1 MRGTPVFDKASAS
14 HPGTKTARWS
24 YRRMRLSNSVT
35 TEIVVASAVAIAL
48 TATLYYAYLAWLLAA
63 PD

>member
-1 MRGTPVFDKASAS
+1 MRSGALRR
-14 HPGTKTARWS
+14 GTKTAHS
-24 YRRMRLSNSVT
+24 FYRRMRLSRSAK
-35 TEIVVASAVAIAL
+35 TEIIAGCAVAIAL